1 MIPKNPGKFKL
12 FGEWAISMK
21 AFNRIFVAVV
31 VAVILLF
38 AVANGILLQDS
49 ADSGRPYL
57 VEISRL
63 TWVIEEHGLEGV
75 DLTSCEYVTA
85 VKPFG
90 KDFYDSHSDYAI
102 REIEGELYR
111 FDYTVGAGAERGKQI
126 LTVNL
131 MLGIMAVL
139 ILGVMLYIRVT
150 ILKPFDRLKDVPYAL
165 SKGNLTEPIKETKR
179 RFFGKF
185 IWGLDMLRENME
197 QQKEREL
204 NLQRDRKML
213 LLSLSHDI
221 KTPLVAIKLYSKAL
235 SKGLYAD
242 KEKQL
247 EVFQSIHAKA
257 DEIESYVT
265 QIITASREDFL
276 SLDVNMGEFYLS
288 TMVENV
294 KSYYSEKLTL
304 IKTGFS
310 VGEYGDMLINGDFD
324 RSIEVIQNMMENA
337 IKYGDG
343 KRIDLGFSEEDG
355 CLLVTVR
362 NSGCSLPDTEL
373 PHMFDSFWRGSNA
386 QTEKGSGLGLYIC
399 RQLMH
404 KMNGE
409 IFAEICGG
417 DMCVTAVFE
426 KA

>member
-1 MIPKNPGKFKL
+1 
-12 FGEWAISMK
+12 MK
-21 AFNRIFVAVV
+21 TFNRIIWAVV
-31 VAVILLF
+31 AAIVLMFALTNSLL
-38 AVANGILLQDS
+38 LTDR

-63 TWVIEEHGLEGV
+63 TRVIEEDGLEGV
-75 DLTSCEYVTA
+75 DLSSCDYVTA
-85 VKPFG
+85 VEPFG
-90 KDFYDSHSDYAI
+90 ERFYDAKSDHAI

-111 FDYTVGAGAERGKQI
+111 FDYTAGSGTERREQI

-131 MLGIMAVL
+131 MLGIMAMLV
-139 ILGVMLYIRVT
+139 LGVLAYVRVT
-150 ILKPFDRLKDVPYAL
+150 VLKPFDRLKDVPYAL
-165 SKGNLTEPIKETKR
+165 SKGNLTEPLKEDKK

-204 NLQRDRKML
+204 SLQRDRKML

-221 KTPLVAIKLYSKAL
+221 KTPLAAIKLYSKAL
-235 SKGLYAD
+235 SKGLYTD
-242 KEKQL
+242 KDKQL
-247 EVFQSIHAKA
+247 EVAQSIHAKA
-257 DEIESYVT
+257 DEIENYVT

-288 TMVENV
+288 TLVETLRA
-294 KSYYSEKLTL
+294 YYTEKLAL
-304 IKTGFS
+304 IKTEFS
-310 VGEYGDMLINGDFD
+310 VGEYSDCLLSGDLD
-324 RSIEVIQNMMENA
+324 RSVEVIQNMMENA

-343 KRIDLGFSEEDG
+343 KKISLVFDEEDG
-355 CLLVTVR
+355 CPLVTVR
-362 NSGCSLPDTEL
+362 NSGCSLSDTEL

-386 QTEKGSGLGLYIC
+386 NTEKGSGLGLYIC

-409 IFAEICGG
+409 VFAQIQGE

>member
-1 MIPKNPGKFKL
+1 
-12 FGEWAISMK
+12 MK
-21 AFNRIFVAVV
+21 AFNRILTAVL
-31 VAVILLF
+31 AAILLLF
-38 AVANGILLQDS
+38 AVANGLLFREQP
-49 ADSGRPYL
+49 DSGRPYL

-63 TWVIEEHGLEGV
+63 TRMIEEEGLKGV
-75 DLTSCEYVTA
+75 DLTACDYVTA

-90 KDFYDSHSDYAI
+90 EDFYDSHSDYAI

-111 FDYTVGAGAERGKQI
+111 FDYTVGNGTEREKQI

-131 MLGIMAVL
+131 VLMIMAAL

-221 KTPLVAIKLYSKAL
+221 KTPLAAIKLYSKAL
-235 SKGLYAD
+235 SKGLYTD
-242 KEKQL
+242 KDKQL
-247 EVFQSIHAKA
+247 EVAQSIHAKA

-288 TMVENV
+288 TLVENLRA
-294 KSYYSEKLTL
+294 YYTEKIAL
-304 IKTGFS
+304 IKTDFS
-310 VGEYGDMLINGDFD
+310 VGEYTDCLLSGDLD
-324 RSIEVIQNMMENA
+324 RSVEVIQNMVENA

-343 KRIDLGFSEEDG
+343 KKISLVFDEEDG
-355 CLLVTVR
+355 CPLVTVR

-386 QTEKGSGLGLYIC
+386 NSEKGSGLGLYIC
-399 RQLMH
+399 RQLMN

-409 IFAEICGG
+409 VFAVVQGD
-417 DMCVTAVFE
+417 DMCVTAVFQ

>member
-1 MIPKNPGKFKL
+1 
-12 FGEWAISMK
+12 MK
-21 AFNRIFVAVV
+21 AFNRIFAIVA
-31 VAVILLF
+31 AAIILLF
-38 AVANGILLQDS
+38 AVANGLLFRD
-49 ADSGRPYL
+49 DPNNGRPYL

-63 TWVIEEHGLEGV
+63 TRVVETDGLEAV
-75 DLTSCEYVTA
+75 DLTACDYVTA

-90 KDFYDSHSDYAI
+90 EDFYDSHSDYAI

-111 FDYTVGAGAERGKQI
+111 FDYAVDNSAERGKQI
-126 LTVNL
+126 LTVNIAL
-131 MLGIMAVL
+131 AIMAAL

-165 SKGNLTEPIKETKR
+165 SKGNLTEPLKEGKK

-221 KTPLVAIKLYSKAL
+221 KTPLAAIKLYSQAL
-235 SKGLYAD
+235 SKGLYTD
-242 KEKQL
+242 KDKQL
-247 EVFQSIHAKA
+247 EVAQSIHAKA

-276 SLDVNMGEFYLS
+276 SLEVNIGEFYLS
-288 TMVENV
+288 TLV
-294 KSYYSEKLTL
+294 EKLRAYYTEKLAL
-304 IKTGFS
+304 IKTEFS
-310 VGEYGDMLINGDFD
+310 VGEYSDCLLSGDFD
-324 RSIEVIQNMMENA
+324 RSVEVIQNMVENA

-343 KRIDLGFSEEDG
+343 KKISLVFDEEDG
-355 CLLVTVR
+355 CPLVTVR

-386 QTEKGSGLGLYIC
+386 NTEKGSGLGLYIC

-409 IFAEICGG
+409 VFAVVQGG
-417 DMCVTAVFE
+417 DMCVTAVFQ

>member
-1 MIPKNPGKFKL
+1 
-12 FGEWAISMK
+12 MK
-21 AFNRIFVAVV
+21 AFNRIFAIVA
-31 VAVILLF
+31 AAIILLF
-38 AVANGILLQDS
+38 AVANGLLFRD
-49 ADSGRPYL
+49 DPNNGRPYL

-63 TWVIEEHGLEGV
+63 TRVVETDGLEAV
-75 DLTSCEYVTA
+75 DLTACDYVTA

-90 KDFYDSHSDYAI
+90 EDFYDSHSDYVI

-111 FDYTVGAGAERGKQI
+111 FDYAVDNSAERGKQI
-126 LTVNL
+126 LTVNIAL
-131 MLGIMAVL
+131 AVMAAL

-165 SKGNLTEPIKETKR
+165 SKGNLTEPIKEGKR

-221 KTPLVAIKLYSKAL
+221 KTPLAAIKLYSKAL
-235 SKGLYAD
+235 SKGLYTD
-242 KEKQL
+242 KDKQL
-247 EVFQSIHAKA
+247 EVAQSIHAKA
-257 DEIESYVT
+257 DEIESYVS

-276 SLDVNMGEFYLS
+276 SLEVNIGEFYLS
-288 TMVENV
+288 TLV
-294 KSYYSEKLTL
+294 EKLRAYYTEKLAL
-304 IKTGFS
+304 IKTEFS
-310 VGEYGDMLINGDFD
+310 VGEYSDCLLSGDFD
-324 RSIEVIQNMMENA
+324 RSVEVIQNMMENA

-343 KRIDLGFSEEDG
+343 KKISLVFDEEDG
-355 CLLVTVR
+355 CPLVTVR

-386 QTEKGSGLGLYIC
+386 NSEKGSGLGLYIC
-399 RQLMH
+399 RQLMN

-409 IFAEICGG
+409 VFAVVQGD
-417 DMCVTAVFE
+417 DMCVTAVFQ

>member
-1 MIPKNPGKFKL
+1 
-12 FGEWAISMK
+12 MK
-21 AFNRIFVAVV
+21 AFNRIFAIVA
-31 VAVILLF
+31 AAIILLF
-38 AVANGILLQDS
+38 AVANGLLFRD
-49 ADSGRPYL
+49 DPNNGRPYL

-63 TWVIEEHGLEGV
+63 TRVVETDGLEAV
-75 DLTSCEYVTA
+75 DLTACDYVTA

-90 KDFYDSHSDYAI
+90 EDFYDSHSDYAI

-111 FDYTVGAGAERGKQI
+111 FDYAVDNSAERGKQI
-126 LTVNL
+126 LTVNIAL
-131 MLGIMAVL
+131 AVMAAL

-165 SKGNLTEPIKETKR
+165 SKGNLTEPLKEGKK

-221 KTPLVAIKLYSKAL
+221 KTPLAAIKLYSKAL
-235 SKGLYAD
+235 SKGLYTD
-242 KEKQL
+242 KDKQL
-247 EVFQSIHAKA
+247 EVAQSIHAKA

-276 SLDVNMGEFYLS
+276 SLEVNIGEFYLS
-288 TMVENV
+288 TLV
-294 KSYYSEKLTL
+294 EKLRAYYTEKLAL
-304 IKTGFS
+304 IKTEFS
-310 VGEYGDMLINGDFD
+310 VGEYSDCLLSGDFD
-324 RSIEVIQNMMENA
+324 RSVEVIQNMMENA

-343 KRIDLGFSEEDG
+343 KKISLVFDEEDG
-355 CLLVTVR
+355 CPLVTVR
-362 NSGCSLPDTEL
+362 NSGCILPDTEL

-386 QTEKGSGLGLYIC
+386 NTEKGSGLGLYIC

-409 IFAEICGG
+409 VFAVVQGG
-417 DMCVTAVFE
+417 DMCVTAVFQ

>member
-1 MIPKNPGKFKL
+1 
-12 FGEWAISMK
+12 MK
-21 AFNRIFVAVV
+21 AFNRIFAAVV
-31 VAVILLF
+31 AAIILLF
-38 AVANGILLQDS
+38 AVANGLLFRDNP
-49 ADSGRPYL
+49 DSGRPYL

-63 TWVIEEHGLEGV
+63 ARVVETDGLEAV
-75 DLTSCEYVTA
+75 DLTACDYVTA

-90 KDFYDSHSDYAI
+90 EDFYDSHSDYAI

-111 FDYTVGAGAERGKQI
+111 FDYAADNSAERDKQI
-126 LTVNL
+126 LTVNIAL
-131 MLGIMAVL
+131 AIMAAL

-165 SKGNLTEPIKETKR
+165 SKGNLTEPLKEGKK

-221 KTPLVAIKLYSKAL
+221 KTPLAAIKLYSKAL
-235 SKGLYAD
+235 SKGLYTD
-242 KEKQL
+242 KDKQL
-247 EVFQSIHAKA
+247 EVAQSIHAKA

-276 SLDVNMGEFYLS
+276 SLEVNIGEFYLS
-288 TMVENV
+288 TLV
-294 KSYYSEKLTL
+294 EKLRAYYTEKLAL
-304 IKTGFS
+304 IKTEFS
-310 VGEYGDMLINGDFD
+310 VGEYSDCLLSGDFD
-324 RSIEVIQNMMENA
+324 RSVEVIQNMMENA

-343 KRIDLGFSEEDG
+343 KKISLVFDEEDG
-355 CLLVTVR
+355 CPLVTVR

-386 QTEKGSGLGLYIC
+386 NTEKGSGLGLYIC

-409 IFAEICGG
+409 VFAVVQGG
-417 DMCVTAVFE
+417 DMCVTAVFQ

>member
-1 MIPKNPGKFKL
+1 
-12 FGEWAISMK
+12 MK
-21 AFNRIFVAVV
+21 AFNRIFAIVA
-31 VAVILLF
+31 AAIILLF
-38 AVANGILLQDS
+38 AVANGLLFRD
-49 ADSGRPYL
+49 DPNNGRPYL

-63 TWVIEEHGLEGV
+63 TRVVETDGLEAV
-75 DLTSCEYVTA
+75 DLTACDYVTA

-90 KDFYDSHSDYAI
+90 EDFYDSHSDYAI

-111 FDYTVGAGAERGKQI
+111 FDYAVDNSAERDKQI
-126 LTVNL
+126 LTVNIAL
-131 MLGIMAVL
+131 AVMAAL

-165 SKGNLTEPIKETKR
+165 SKGNLTEPLKEGKK

-221 KTPLVAIKLYSKAL
+221 KTPLAAIKLYSKAL
-235 SKGLYAD
+235 SKGLYTD
-242 KEKQL
+242 KDKQL
-247 EVFQSIHAKA
+247 DVAQSIHAKA

-276 SLDVNMGEFYLS
+276 SLEVNIGEFYLS
-288 TMVENV
+288 TLV
-294 KSYYSEKLTL
+294 EKLRAYYTEKLAL
-304 IKTGFS
+304 IKTEFS
-310 VGEYGDMLINGDFD
+310 VGEYSDCLLSGDFD
-324 RSIEVIQNMMENA
+324 RSVEVIQNMMENA

-343 KRIDLGFSEEDG
+343 KKISLVFDEEDG
-355 CLLVTVR
+355 CPLVTVR

-386 QTEKGSGLGLYIC
+386 NTEKGSGLGLYIC
-399 RQLMH
+399 RQLMN

-409 IFAEICGG
+409 VFAVVQGG
-417 DMCVTAVFE
+417 DMCVTAVFQ

>member
-1 MIPKNPGKFKL
+1 
-12 FGEWAISMK
+12 MK
-21 AFNRIFVAVV
+21 AFNRIFAIVA
-31 VAVILLF
+31 AAIILLF
-38 AVANGILLQDS
+38 AVANGLLFRD
-49 ADSGRPYL
+49 DPNNGRPYL

-63 TWVIEEHGLEGV
+63 TRVVETDGLEAV
-75 DLTSCEYVTA
+75 DLTACDYVTA

-90 KDFYDSHSDYAI
+90 EDFYDSHSDYAI

-111 FDYTVGAGAERGKQI
+111 FDYAVDNSAERGKQI
-126 LTVNL
+126 LTVNIAL
-131 MLGIMAVL
+131 AVMAAL

-165 SKGNLTEPIKETKR
+165 SKGNLTEPLKEGKK

-221 KTPLVAIKLYSKAL
+221 KTPLAAIKLYSKAL
-235 SKGLYAD
+235 SKGLYTD
-242 KEKQL
+242 KDKQL
-247 EVFQSIHAKA
+247 EVAQSIHAKA

-276 SLDVNMGEFYLS
+276 SLEVNIGEFYLS
-288 TMVENV
+288 TLV
-294 KSYYSEKLTL
+294 EKLRAYYTEKL
-304 IKTGFS
+304 ALLKTDFS
-310 VGEYGDMLINGDFD
+310 VGEYADCLLSGDMD
-324 RSIEVIQNMMENA
+324 RSVEVIQNMVENA

-343 KRIDLGFSEEDG
+343 KKISITFDEEDG
-355 CLLVTVR
+355 CPLVTVR

-386 QTEKGSGLGLYIC
+386 NTEKGSGLGLYIC

-409 IFAEICGG
+409 VFAVVQGG
-417 DMCVTAVFE
+417 DMCVTAVFQ

>member
-1 MIPKNPGKFKL
+1 
-12 FGEWAISMK
+12 MK
-21 AFNRIFVAVV
+21 AFNRIFAIVA
-31 VAVILLF
+31 AAIILLC
-38 AVANGILLQDS
+38 AMANGLLFRD
-49 ADSGRPYL
+49 DPNNGRPYL

-63 TWVIEEHGLEGV
+63 TRVVETDGLEAV
-75 DLTSCEYVTA
+75 DLTACDYVTA

-90 KDFYDSHSDYAI
+90 EDFYDSHSDYAI

-111 FDYTVGAGAERGKQI
+111 FDYAVDNSAERGKQI
-126 LTVNL
+126 LTVNIAL
-131 MLGIMAVL
+131 AVMAAL

-165 SKGNLTEPIKETKR
+165 SKGNLTEPIKEGKR

-221 KTPLVAIKLYSKAL
+221 KTPLAAIKLYSKAL
-235 SKGLYAD
+235 SKGLYTD
-242 KEKQL
+242 KDKQL
-247 EVFQSIHAKA
+247 EVAQSIHAKA

-276 SLDVNMGEFYLS
+276 SLEVNIGEFYLS
-288 TMVENV
+288 TLV
-294 KSYYSEKLTL
+294 EKLRAYYTEKLAL
-304 IKTGFS
+304 IKTEFS
-310 VGEYGDMLINGDFD
+310 VGEYADCLLSGDLD
-324 RSIEVIQNMMENA
+324 RSVEVIQNMMENA

-343 KRIDLGFSEEDG
+343 KKISLVFDEEDG
-355 CLLVTVR
+355 CPLVTVR

-386 QTEKGSGLGLYIC
+386 NTEKGSGLGLYIC

-409 IFAEICGG
+409 VFAVVQGG
-417 DMCVTAVFE
+417 DMCVTAVFQ

>member
-1 MIPKNPGKFKL
+1 
-12 FGEWAISMK
+12 MK
-21 AFNRIFVAVV
+21 AFNRIFAIVA
-31 VAVILLF
+31 AAIILLF
-38 AVANGILLQDS
+38 AVANGLLFRD
-49 ADSGRPYL
+49 DPNNGRPYL

-63 TWVIEEHGLEGV
+63 TRVVETDGLEAV
-75 DLTSCEYVTA
+75 DLTACDYVTA
-85 VKPFG
+85 AKPFG
-90 KDFYDSHSDYAI
+90 EDFYDSHSDYAI

-111 FDYTVGAGAERGKQI
+111 FDYAVDNSAERDKQI
-126 LTVNL
+126 LTVNIAL
-131 MLGIMAVL
+131 AIMAAL

-165 SKGNLTEPIKETKR
+165 SKGNLTEPLKEGKK

-221 KTPLVAIKLYSKAL
+221 KTPLAAIKLYSKAL
-235 SKGLYAD
+235 SKGLYTD
-242 KEKQL
+242 KDKQL
-247 EVFQSIHAKA
+247 DVAQSIHAKA

-276 SLDVNMGEFYLS
+276 SLEVNIGEFYLS
-288 TMVENV
+288 TLV
-294 KSYYSEKLTL
+294 EKLRAYYTEKLAL
-304 IKTGFS
+304 IKTEFS
-310 VGEYGDMLINGDFD
+310 VGEYSDCLLSGDFD
-324 RSIEVIQNMMENA
+324 RSVEVIQNMMENA

-343 KRIDLGFSEEDG
+343 KKISLVFDEEDG
-355 CLLVTVR
+355 CPLVTVR

-386 QTEKGSGLGLYIC
+386 NTEKGSGLGLYIC

-409 IFAEICGG
+409 VFAVVQGG
-417 DMCVTAVFE
+417 DMCVTAVFQ

>member
-1 MIPKNPGKFKL
+1 
-12 FGEWAISMK
+12 MK
-21 AFNRIFVAVV
+21 AFNRIFAVV
-31 VAVILLF
+31 AAAIILLF
-38 AVANGILLQDS
+38 AVANGLLFRENT
-49 ADSGRPYL
+49 DSGRPYL

-63 TWVIEEHGLEGV
+63 TRVVETDGLEAV
-75 DLTSCEYVTA
+75 DLTACDYVTA

-90 KDFYDSHSDYAI
+90 EDFYDSHSDYVI

-111 FDYTVGAGAERGKQI
+111 FDYAVDNSAERGKQI
-126 LTVNL
+126 LTVNIAL
-131 MLGIMAVL
+131 AVMAAL

-165 SKGNLTEPIKETKR
+165 SKGNLTEPIKEGKR

-221 KTPLVAIKLYSKAL
+221 KTPLAAIKLYSKAL
-235 SKGLYAD
+235 SKGLYTD
-242 KEKQL
+242 KDKQL
-247 EVFQSIHAKA
+247 EVAQSIHAKA
-257 DEIESYVT
+257 DEIESYVS

-276 SLDVNMGEFYLS
+276 SLEVNIGEFYLS
-288 TMVENV
+288 TLV
-294 KSYYSEKLTL
+294 EKLRAYYTEKLAL
-304 IKTGFS
+304 IKTEFS
-310 VGEYGDMLINGDFD
+310 VGEYSDCLLSGDFD
-324 RSIEVIQNMMENA
+324 RSVEVIQNMMENA

-343 KRIDLGFSEEDG
+343 KKISLVFDEEDG
-355 CLLVTVR
+355 CPLVTVR

-386 QTEKGSGLGLYIC
+386 NTEKGSGLGLYIC

-409 IFAEICGG
+409 VFAVVQGG
-417 DMCVTAVFE
+417 DMCVTAVFQ

>member
-1 MIPKNPGKFKL
+1 
-12 FGEWAISMK
+12 MK
-21 AFNRIFVAVV
+21 AFNRIFAAVAA
-31 VAVILLF
+31 AVILLF
-38 AVANGILLQDS
+38 AAANGILLRENT
-49 ADSGRPYL
+49 DSGRPYL
-57 VEISRL
+57 VEINRL
-63 TWVIEEHGLEGV
+63 TRVIETHGLEAV
-75 DLTSCEYVTA
+75 DLASCEYVTA

-90 KDFYDSHSDYAI
+90 DDFYDSHSDYAI
-102 REIEGELYR
+102 REIESELYR
-111 FDYTVGAGAERGKQI
+111 FDYAVDDGAERDKQI

-131 MLGIMAVL
+131 MLGIMAAL

-165 SKGNLTEPIKETKR
+165 SKGNLTEPIKESKR

-221 KTPLVAIKLYSKAL
+221 KTPLTAIKLYAKAL

-247 EVFQSIHAKA
+247 EIARSIHAKA

-276 SLDVNMGEFYLS
+276 SLDVNMGELYLS
-288 TMVENV
+288 TLVENI
-294 KSYYSEKLTL
+294 KHYYSEKLTL
-304 IKTGFS
+304 IKTDFS
-310 VGEYGDMLINGDFD
+310 AGEFSDCLLSGDLD
-324 RSIEVIQNMMENA
+324 RSVEVIQNMMENA

-343 KRIDLGFSEEDG
+343 KKIAITFGEEDG
-355 CLLVTVR
+355 CPLVTVR

-409 IFAEICGG
+409 VFAEIRGT
-417 DMCVTAVFE
+417 DMCVTAVFQ

>member
-1 MIPKNPGKFKL
+1 
-12 FGEWAISMK
+12 MK
-21 AFNRIFVAVV
+21 AFNRIFAAVV
-31 VAVILLF
+31 AAIILLF
-38 AVANGILLQDS
+38 AVANGLLFRDNP
-49 ADSGRPYL
+49 DSGRPYL

-63 TWVIEEHGLEGV
+63 TRVIEEEGLEGV
-75 DLTSCEYVTA
+75 DLTACDYVTA

-90 KDFYDSHSDYAI
+90 EDFYDSHSDYAI

-111 FDYTVGAGAERGKQI
+111 FDYAVDNSAERGKQI
-126 LTVNL
+126 LTVNIAL
-131 MLGIMAVL
+131 AVMAAL
-139 ILGVMLYIRVT
+139 ILGVMLYIRVM

-165 SKGNLTEPIKETKR
+165 SKGNLTEPLKEGKK

-221 KTPLVAIKLYSKAL
+221 KTPLAAIKLYSQAL

-242 KEKQL
+242 KDKQL
-247 EVFQSIHAKA
+247 EVAQSIHAKA

-276 SLDVNMGEFYLS
+276 SLEVNIGEYYLS
-288 TMVENV
+288 TLVENIR
-294 KSYYSEKLTL
+294 SYYLEKLAL
-304 IKTGFS
+304 NKTDFS
-310 VGEYGDMLINGDFD
+310 VGEYSDCLLSGDLD
-324 RSIEVIQNMMENA
+324 RSVEVIQNMMENA

-343 KRIDLGFSEEDG
+343 KKISLVFDEEDG
-355 CLLVTVR
+355 CPLVTVC

-386 QTEKGSGLGLYIC
+386 NSEKGSGLGLYIC

-409 IFAEICGG
+409 VFAEIHGT
-417 DMCVTAVFE
+417 DMCVTAVFQ